1 MTLLINPEASD
12 QITAFLHRLEIV
24 VMHPQIMAADT
35 TIGYCRKLMDNFIL
49 FAAINRLL
57 IGISEQ
63 TKLKQLAR
71 DPRRDGIAI
80 TRQQFAENSGPH

>member
-35 TIGYCRKLMDNFIL
+35 TIGYCRNLMDNFIL
-49 FAAINRLL
+49 LAAINRLL
-57 IGISEQ
+57 FSIS
-63 TKLKQLAR
+63 KLLA
-71 DPRRDGIAI
+71 
-80 TRQQFAENSGPH
+80 